1 MLWFHSHDF
10 FFFFLKTKAASVADT
25 VAVNPN
31 GIKTLSANGLNTFFI
46 NDKPGFSNG
55 RGSLPKN
62 SPNCTTSD
70 SWVLC

>member
-10 FFFFLKTKAASVADT
+10 FFKKKKTKAASVADT

>member
-10 FFFFLKTKAASVADT
+10 FFFLTKAASVADT

-55 RGSLPKN
+55 QGSLPKN